1 MPTKKVDNRIRTL
14 IENAVEQ
21 RQRCLMVVVG
31 DRGRD
36 QVVNLHY
43 MMSKAQVKARPSV
56 LWCYNKELGFSTHKQ
71 KRMKEVKKLQR
82 KGVYNS
88 DRDDPFELFITSTQI
103 RWCYYKD
110 TDKILGQTYGMLVLQ
125 DFEALTPNLLCR
137 TIETVEGGGMVV
149 LLLKTMTSLKQLYT
163 MAMDVHD
170 RFRTEAHQDVVAR
183 FNERFLLS
191 LTKCS
196 NSLVVDDELNI
207 LPISRNAKD
216 IKSVKNSEEKTA
228 STKEKELQDLKA
240 SMEDVEMVGGL
251 VAKAKTLDQAKCVMT
266 NAEAISEKTLR
277 STVVITAAR
286 GRGKSAALGLS
297 IAAAIGFGYSNVFVT
312 SPAPENLK
320 TLFEFVF
327 KGFEA
332 LEYKEHIDYEAVA
345 STRPELSKAIIR
357 VNIFRNQRQTIQY
370 IDPSDADKLTT
381 AELVVIDEAAAIP
394 LPVVKR
400 LLGPYLVFMSS
411 TINGYEGTGRS
422 LSLKLVQQLRQEQAS
437 TQNGNS
443 SSGTSSRTLREVSL
457 EQPIRYAPDDPIER
471 WLHDLLCLDA
481 AEPYRLVTGLPA
493 PSECELYLVDR
504 DALFSGH
511 KISEAFLHRMMSLYV
526 ASHYKN
532 TPNDLQLMS
541 DAPAHRLFA
550 LVGPVNHDE
559 PNSIPDI
566 LCVIQVCLEGHIS
579 KGSVQSSLKRGYRS
593 SGDLIPWTISQQ
605 FQDSDFPQLSGA
617 RIVRIATHP
626 DATRMGYGKKAM
638 QNLVQYFQGDI
649 TPSENAAKGEQELED
664 SKSGKILAPGGK
676 ELEIPKES
684 MLSEEKLKPRKH
696 LPPLMVSL
704 MDAPTVR
711 LHWIGVSFGLTLPL
725 FRFWRKANFVPVY
738 LRQTANELTGEHT
751 AIMLRA
757 LKADDLEEGPA
768 PGWEQRFASD
778 FARRYLS
785 LLSYAFRHFDSP
797 TALSVID
804 AATGGIQKYAE
815 GSPEEISEAD
825 KNAVQEWTSLSA
837 QELNL
842 TFTMHDIQRLESYA
856 RNLVDYHMITDLLPT
871 LSRIYFL
878 VRLPGIN
885 MSRLQSCVLL
895 GLGLQHRSID
905 EIATELN
912 VPATQLLALFNKAVK
927 KLVNKLKEIQEA
939 EIERTIDKGSASKE
953 DKQGEKAAGRE
964 EAVEN
969 LGLGQYRVNLDD
981 EKLSKIDKSLQH
993 AAETGGLVSVPV
1005 DAKDA
1010 NTVTPEKRKNK
1021 EHKGSE
1027 GKRRSSSKASKGK
1040 SKKQKPNK

>member
-1 MPTKKVDNRIRTL
+1 M
-14 IENAVEQ
+14 
-21 RQRCLMVVVG
+21 
-31 DRGRD
+31 
-36 QVVNLHY
+36 
-43 MMSKAQVKARPSV
+43 
-56 LWCYNKELGFSTHKQ
+56 
-71 KRMKEVKKLQR
+71 
-82 KGVYNS
+82 
-88 DRDDPFELFITSTQI
+88 
-103 RWCYYKD
+103 
-110 TDKILGQTYGMLVLQ
+110 Q

-137 TIETVEGGGMVV
+137 TIETVEGGGLVV
-149 LLLKTMTSLKQLYT
+149 LLLKTMNSLKQLYT
-163 MAMDVHD
+163 MAMDIHD

-196 NSLVVDDELNI
+196 NCLVVDDELNV
-207 LPISRNAKD
+207 LPISKEAKH
-216 IKSVKNSEEKTA
+216 ITSVEENDGGI
-228 STKEKELQDLKA
+228 KEKELQELKE

-251 VAKAKTLDQAKCVMT
+251 VAKAKTLDQAKCIMT
-266 NAEAISEKTLR
+266 NAEAISEKNLR

-297 IAAAIGFGYSNVFVT
+297 IAAAVGFGYSNIFVT
-312 SPAPENLK
+312 SPSPENLK
-320 TLFEFVF
+320 TLFEFLF

-332 LEYKEHIDYEAVA
+332 LEYKEHIDYEAIA
-345 STRPELSKAIIR
+345 STRAELNKAIIR
-357 VNIFRNQRQTIQY
+357 VNVFRNQRQTIQY

-394 LPVVKR
+394 LPAVKR
-400 LLGPYLVFMSS
+400 LMGPYLVFMSS

-422 LSLKLVQQLRQEQAS
+422 LSLKLVQQLRQEQGGKS
-437 TQNGNS
+437 QNDSS
-443 SSGTSSRTLREVSL
+443 SSGSSSRSLREISL
-457 EQPIRYAPDDPIER
+457 EQPIRYAPNDPIEK

-511 KISEAFLHRMMSLYV
+511 KMSEAFLHRMMSLYV

-550 LVGPVNHDE
+550 LVGPVPHDQT
-559 PNSIPDI
+559 NSIPDI
-566 LCVIQVCLEGHIS
+566 LCVIQICLEGHIS
-579 KGSVQSSLKRGYRS
+579 KGSVQSQLKRGQRS

-626 DATRMGYGKKAM
+626 DATRMGYGKKAI
-638 QNLVQYFQGDI
+638 QSLIHYFQGDI
-649 TPSENAAKGEQELED
+649 TPSEYAMKGDTELED
-664 SKSGKILAPGGK
+664 SRSGKILAPGSQ
-676 ELEIPKES
+676 EISIPEQS
-684 MLSEEKLKPRKH
+684 IISEEKLKPRKH

-704 MDAPTVR
+704 MDAPQVR
-711 LHWIGVSFGLTLPL
+711 LHWLGVSYGLTLPL

-738 LRQTANELTGEHT
+738 LRQTANDLTGEHT

-757 LKADDLEEGPA
+757 LKADDMEEGPA
-768 PGWEQRFASD
+768 PGWEQRFATD

-785 LLSYAFRHFDSP
+785 LLSYAFRKFDTP
-797 TALSVID
+797 TALSVVD
-804 AATGGIQKYAE
+804 AATTSIQKYNSGEAGEAE
-815 GSPEEISEAD
+815 R
-825 KNAVQEWTSLSA
+825 NAVEEWNPLSA
-837 QELNL
+837 QELNM

-878 VRLPGIN
+878 ARLPGMN

-895 GLGLQHRSID
+895 GLGLQHRSVD

-927 KLVNKLKEIQEA
+927 KLVNKLKEIQET
-939 EIERTIDKGSASKE
+939 EIAKDIDKKASSAGQQRETSKPE
-953 DKQGEKAAGRE
+953 WNSEKPTARD

-969 LGLGQYRVNLDD
+969 LGLGHYKVDTD
-981 EKLSKIDKSLQH
+981 ESKWNEVEKSLQQ
-993 AAETGGLVSVPV
+993 AAKTGGLVSVPV
-1005 DAKDA
+1005 DAKA
-1010 NTVTPEKRKNK
+1010 KSTPTPQQGINGQSKNSDNKRK
-1021 EHKGSE
+1021 S
-1027 GKRRSSSKASKGK
+1027 RSKTPQKK
-1040 SKKQKPNK
+1040 SKKQKSQ